1 MMTRNKEGVLHMT
14 ATVRK
19 WGNSLGVRIPQ
30 KIARKFDVVDGS
42 EVEIIATEQGI
53 ILKPVVNDDP
63 TLEELLARI
72 TPENRHEEIDF
83 GGPVGRELL

>member
-1 MMTRNKEGVLHMT
+1 MVANNQGEVLHMN
-14 ATVRK
+14 ATVQK

-30 KIARKFDVVDGS
+30 RIAKQFDVVNGS
-42 EVEIIATEQGI
+42 KVEIMVTEQGI
-53 ILKPVVNDDP
+53 ILKPVDNDP